1 MRSRTM
7 AIGRSTRQA
16 IGHRQGL
23 CPAAPPL
30 GGGAHPCLAEPQPPL
45 GEGCRE
51 DDRER
56 GNLAIYCQRQAHV
69 TPSGHDVTSR
79 REPVL
84 SIEQWTQRCRGDP
97 SQTLSSTLAVYAA

>member
-69 TPSGHDVTSR
+69 TPSGCGLIACHSSWLSNEIRAPALQR
-79 REPVL
+79 RFGSDGV
-84 SIEQWTQRCRGDP
+84 I
-97 SQTLSSTLAVYAA
+97 

>member
-1 MRSRTM
+1 MDARN
-7 AIGRSTRQA
+7 RQA
-16 IGHRQGL
+16 IGHGQGL

-30 GGGAHPCLAEPQPPL
+30 GGRAHPCLAEPQPPA

-69 TPSGHDVTSR
+69 TPSGCGLIACHRSWLLQWNPTTGIAETIRVRWGDWGFSPVTR
-79 REPVL
+79 
-84 SIEQWTQRCRGDP
+84 
-97 SQTLSSTLAVYAA
+97 